1 MAGGGRAPAAQ
12 HIVQSVQRSV
22 PMPPA
27 RMRFAAPGDYHRFPL
42 PPSPATASRDGGE
55 MEEGIVIKSP
65 TPLKRKTPCGDS
77 EAAIS
82 SEHTMTNPGL
92 TEGDGSSPGN
102 PSTPASSSRYDNS
115 LGLLTKKFINLL
127 KQAQD
132 GILDLNDASKILDVR
147 KRRIYDITNVLEG
160 TGLIEKK
167 LKNRIRWRGSD
178 DSGTNFDSDVSCL
191 QTEVENL
198 YIQEQALDRSISEI
212 KEKMEELTEDE
223 SNHRWLFVT
232 EDDIK
237 GLPCFQNEA
246 LIAIKGPRGTTLEVP
261 DPDEAGDYV
270 QRRYRIVLRSTMGP
284 IDLYLVSQFKKMEE
298 LGDTATPPRHASVP
312 EPPSVETEAEQSSK
326 QNMFL
331 NVQQDIQKAP
341 ELNASHAFRGMK
353 KITPSDVDADT
364 DYWLLTDGDISITDM
379 WTTARAYL
387 IDRWI
392 DQSPPFLIFPIQFAT
407 TGVSATVGGNLIG
420 DAALCAAYA
429 SANVPTFPPVSP
441 VLDVDAGA
449 DEEVAE
455 REGDE
460 GERDRCGQRPNS
472 RPYFS
477 VISSAVLA
485 SPSFVSCTAAS
496 LRHRGGGRRD

>member
-191 QTEVENL
+191 Q
-198 YIQEQALDRSISEI
+198 
-212 KEKMEELTEDE
+212 EKMEELTEDE

-379 WTTARAYL
+379 WTTARILDETYSPEFTQALPPSLSYYL
-387 IDRWI
+387 
-392 DQSPPFLIFPIQFAT
+392 FAT

-441 VLDVDAGA
+441 VAIPTCNKKSNQATAGEPEIGKQ
-449 DEEVAE
+449 EEE
-455 REGDE
+455 DGD
-460 GERDRCGQRPNS
+460 G
-472 RPYFS
+472 
-477 VISSAVLA
+477 
-485 SPSFVSCTAAS
+485 
-496 LRHRGGGRRD
+496 